1 MSIVRLAPTTSLP
14 PKNGNCNDG
23 GFFRAELDSAKLP
36 AFGAPVA
43 QLDRALVY
51 ETKGRRFE
59 PCRAR
64 FVPGT
69 AAIYL
74 FFLWSAPLAGSGT
87 PLVPVG
93 PEVRVQLG
101 KVQVIATSEPDETRW
116 GYHQYPALFRLPQ
129 GRIGLGFSHNADATE
144 AVGHASPMYVSADEG
159 RSWKRVY
166 NHVAGYKPHPAV
178 AEISPGEF
186 LSISPVV
193 AFNLKATG
201 LSLPPP
207 VGYLGDEKGI
217 SLHRYE
223 ESPKEIQDFMRELP
237 AYRWTPDLPA
247 WKPET
252 VIYDTRGRLIWKH
265 TKSHLVG
272 RTRIEHAPAR
282 LGDELFYGDYQ
293 GTYTAGDDTI
303 PRHWPATCMV
313 SRDNGRTWTRRG
325 TIAVDPTGDSYM
337 TEPMIAVASDGRLAC
352 AIRGSAHYTDYTK
365 GHRLVITFSS
375 DRGRTWEPV
384 RPLHKFGVFPCL
396 LLLENGIM
404 ACSFGRHGVH
414 MKFSADGTGR
424 TWSKPTTLI
433 PMGTSGDRNTC
444 GYTSVLAVGPDEFL
458 IAYSHFKHQDRQGRQ
473 QKAILLRRVRV
484 SR

>member
-1 MSIVRLAPTTSLP
+1 M
-14 PKNGNCNDG
+14 
-23 GFFRAELDSAKLP
+23 
-36 AFGAPVA
+36 
-43 QLDRALVY
+43 VY

-64 FVPGT
+64 FIPEK
-69 AAIYL
+69 AAFCLL
-74 FFLWSAPLAGSGT
+74 FFWSAPLAGSGT
-87 PLVPVG
+87 PPVSVG

-101 KVQVIATSEPDETRW
+101 KVQVIATSEPGETRW

-144 AVGHASPMYVSADEG
+144 AVGHASPMVLSADEG
-159 RSWKRVY
+159 KTWKRVY
-166 NHVAGYKPHPAV
+166 NHVAGYKPHPTV
-178 AEISPGEF
+178 AEVSPGEF

-223 ESPKEIQDFMRELP
+223 DSPKPIQDYMREFP

-252 VIYDTRGRLIWKH
+252 VVYDTRGRLIWKH
-265 TKSHLVG
+265 TKSYLVG

-293 GTYTAGDDTI
+293 GTFIAGDDTI

-313 SRDNGRTWTRRG
+313 SRDEGRTWTRRS

-337 TEPMIAVASDGRLAC
+337 TEPMIAVTSEGRLAC
-352 AIRGSAHYTDYTK
+352 AIRGSAHDTDYTK

-375 DRGRTWEPV
+375 DRGRTWEPIQ
-384 RPLHKFGVFPCL
+384 PLHKFGVFPCL

-404 ACSFGRHGVH
+404 VCSFGRHGVH

-424 TWSKPTTLI
+424 TWSKPTTLT
-433 PMGTSGDRNTC
+433 PMGTSGNRNTC
-444 GYTSVLAVGPDEFL
+444 GYTSLLAVGPDEFL
-458 IAYSHFKHQDRQGRQ
+458 IAYSHFKHRDRQGRR